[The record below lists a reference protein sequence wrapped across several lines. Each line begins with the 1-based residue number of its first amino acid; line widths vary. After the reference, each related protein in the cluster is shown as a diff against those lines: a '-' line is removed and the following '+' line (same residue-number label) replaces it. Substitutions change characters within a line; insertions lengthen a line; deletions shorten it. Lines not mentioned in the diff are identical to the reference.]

1 MKWRRLWSLRR
12 WSHVFQRIFGYL
24 ASSRV
29 ALGDKLLFL
38 VPVALYWVL
47 PDVMPFL
54 PIDDIGVTMLLM
66 NWFVSRVERKYPGL
80 LGENQ
85 GTVKRAR

>member
-24 ASSRV
+24 ASSRIS
-29 ALGDKLLFL
+29 LGDKLLFL
-38 VPVALYWVL
+38 IPVVLYWVL
-47 PDVMPFL
+47 PDVMPLL

-66 NWFVSRVERKYPGL
+66 NWFVSRVERKYPDL
-80 LGENQ
+80 LEKDQ
-85 GTVKRAR
+85 GTAKRVR

>member
-1 MKWRRLWSLRR
+1 MVASALVARIPADIR
-12 WSHVFQRIFGYL
+12 VFGLFPGCFR
-24 ASSRV
+24 
-29 ALGDKLLFL
+29 DKLLFL

-47 PDVMPFL
+47 PDFMPFL